1 MMRRSLLFAFC
12 LSGCMSV
19 ADIEKL
25 PTAQSGQ
32 LSGNYIDVA
41 SCISDA
47 MADVVPP
54 LLTID
59 QSSQTAVLTAVYR
72 NDFVK
77 MPMYVMTLTQQ
88 GDGNMEAKLQSGTTV
103 FGTPYADSVRAWE
116 VAETCGGGAHA
127 VQSPTQR

>member
-25 PTAQSGQ
+25 PTTRSGQ

-47 MADVVPP
+47 LADAVPV
-54 LLTID
+54 LLTVD
-59 QSSQTAVLTAVYR
+59 QATQTAVLTSVYR

-88 GDGNMEAKLQSGTTV
+88 GEGSMEAKLQSGTTV

-116 VAETCGGGAHA
+116 VAETCGGGTHA
-127 VQSPTQR
+127 VRSPTQR